1 MGDCQCDAL
10 VGGLRVATTRRR
22 IRPWSSDFLLVVPV
36 ATVTPVR
43 DSESDRDNARAAAAQ
58 WMLAAR
64 PARAV
69 TVTLARCGR
78 CGGSVVESIQR

>member
-10 VGGLRVATTRRR
+10 IGGLRVATTRRR
-22 IRPWSSDFLLVVPV
+22 IRPWSSDFLPVVPV

-69 TVTLARCGR
+69 TVTWHGVAMCGY
-78 CGGSVVESIQR
+78 